1 LVVLVATLATCA
13 DSGPHAPTAIDGV
26 ILLSHMVGSEEDD
39 AYPSALGEG
48 QLVVRDGC
56 VGMRPEAGGSAV
68 FILWA
73 PGFGRRRRDGR
84 NEVLDP
90 DGNLV
95 AAIGDPI
102 TLGGGLIDLP
112 TANQLVDGPIPAS
125 CRDHGV
131 EPYFLASPDVGPFD
145 AD

>member
-1 LVVLVATLATCA
+1 MAVVLVATLAPCA

-26 ILLSHMVGSEEDD
+26 TLLTHMGSEDG

-48 QLVVRDGC
+48 QLVIRDGC

-73 PGFGRRRRDGR
+73 PGFGLRQGDGR
-84 NEVLDP
+84 TEVLDP
-90 DGNLV
+90 DGDLV

-102 TLGGGLIDLP
+102 TLGGGLMGLS
-112 TANQLVDGPIPAS
+112 TAEHLVDGSIPAS

-131 EPYFLASPDVGPFD
+131 EPYFLASPDVGPFEPD
-145 AD
+145 